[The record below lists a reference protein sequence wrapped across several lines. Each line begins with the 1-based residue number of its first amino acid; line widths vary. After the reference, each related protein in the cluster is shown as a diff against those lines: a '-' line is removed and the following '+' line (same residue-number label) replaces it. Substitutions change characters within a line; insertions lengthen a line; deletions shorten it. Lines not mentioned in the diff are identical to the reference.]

1 MMTAFICERTT
12 YC

>member
-1 MMTAFICERTT
+1 MITAFICERTT

>member
-1 MMTAFICERTT
+1 MTAFICERTT